1 MRRNVV
7 NLYDVAKAAGVSK
20 STASLVLNN
29 KIGNG
34 FSVTDEV
41 RDRILDVSRKLG
53 YRPNLIAQSLSK
65 LNREMIHIL
74 GGSHALHDFGDI
86 YQTAVNKIVSMIDAG
101 FEDYN
106 ITVDMSL
113 HHENKSEL
121 PPWHVSA
128 AVILARCNPATV
140 EDLER
145 TNIPYI
151 VINGPAGK
159 LGSQVLPDDV
169 NGMKLAIKY
178 FVELGHK
185 RIAYAGP
192 ECVAVDYWWAESNVV
207 PIPAFLKGHSSV
219 YDRHQTYLE
228 QMKAYGLT
236 PMSGHERLPSTE
248 KTDKNLNDSEEKAYK
263 DLHNSAVR
271 YIKKTVLQD
280 KATAIIVYGHME
292 ALNLL
297 QIAQALNISV
307 PEQLSIICFCDKHA
321 CNIMSPSM
329 SFIDLMSEEMGQA
342 AAELLI
348 RQLEHSELISPQI
361 IKLPERLIV
370 RGTTSKPPND

>member
-1 MRRNVV
+1 MRRKAI
-7 NLYDVAKAAGVSK
+7 NLHDVAKAANVSK

-29 KIGNG
+29 KLGNG
-34 FSVTDEV
+34 FSVTNEV
-41 RDRILDVSRKLG
+41 RDRIWDVSRKLG
-53 YRPNLIAQSLSK
+53 YRPNLVAQSLTK

-74 GGSHALHDFGDI
+74 GGSHALHDLGDI
-86 YQTAVNKIVSMIDAG
+86 YQTAVNKIISMIDSD

-106 ITVDMSL
+106 ITLDMSL

-121 PPWHVSA
+121 PPWRVSA
-128 AVILARCNPATV
+128 AVILARCNPATI
-140 EDLER
+140 EDLEQ
-145 TNIPYI
+145 TNIPYV

-169 NGMKLAIKY
+169 NGMKLALKY
-178 FVELGHK
+178 LVELGHK

-192 ECVAVDYWWAESNVV
+192 ECVAVDYWWAKNNAVS
-207 PIPAFLKGHSSV
+207 IPAFLKGHSSV

-228 QMKAYGLT
+228 EMAADGLI
-236 PMSGHERLPSTE
+236 PINGNDAPPSTE
-248 KTDKNLNDSEEKAYK
+248 QTYQNLHDSAIE
-263 DLHNSAVR
+263 
-271 YIKKTVLQD
+271 YIKKTVLKD

-297 QIAQALNISV
+297 QAAQSLGISV
-307 PEQLSIICFCDKHA
+307 PQQLSIICFCDKHA
-321 CNIMSPSM
+321 ANIMSPSM

-348 RQLEHSELISPQI
+348 KQLERSELISPQI
-361 IKLPERLIV
+361 IKLPERLII